1 MEFADIDFDH
11 PPTDPV
17 GFFRQWF
24 EEAKLTDLP
33 NPNAFSLAT
42 IDPDGRPSNRV
53 VLLKGFDERGVVFY
67 TNRDGRKGRAVE
79 ANPQTAACF
88 HWDPLERQIIVEGRV
103 SRISDEESD
112 AYFASRPR
120 ASRLGA
126 WASQQSRPAASRAE
140 LDAAYAEMEQRFA
153 DQDDI
158 PRPPY
163 WGGYRISLDR
173 MEFWQGR
180 PFRLHDRVAYKR
192 AENGSWSVQR
202 LFP

>member
-1 MEFADIDFDH
+1 MDIQEIDFDH
-11 PPTDPV
+11 PPVDPV
-17 GFFRQWF
+17 AFFRQWF
-24 EEAKLTDLP
+24 GEAKLTDLP

-42 IDPDGRPSNRV
+42 IDPDGKPSSRV
-53 VLLKGFDERGVVFY
+53 VLCKAFDERGIVFY
-67 TNRDGRKGRAVE
+67 TNREGRKGRAVE
-79 ANPQTAACF
+79 ANPPVAACF

-103 SRISDEESD
+103 SRASEEESD

-126 WASQQSRPAASRAE
+126 WASRQSRPVANRAE
-140 LDAAYAEMEQRFA
+140 LDAAYHEVEARFA
-153 DQDDI
+153 DVEDI
-158 PRPPY
+158 PRPGF

-180 PFRLHDRVAYKR
+180 PFRLHDRVAYQR
-192 AENGSWSVQR
+192 NENGSWSVQR